1 MSIIKRLC
9 FIAALLCL
17 VPAAAPAADKAGHEK
32 EDHWVGTWASSPL
45 VPSSIIENEQLKIA
59 DDGTT
64 LREVVRITLGGS
76 TFRVRFT
83 NVFGTAPLVIG
94 AAEMAPSLAGA
105 SIAPGVG
112 KALLF
117 HHQASVTLQPG
128 ALVYSDPIELP
139 AKPLTNLTVSFFL
152 PRLPGT
158 LTEHQLASATSFQ
171 VMGNHVS
178 DPSLAAPVKVTSWE
192 YLNGIDVLTSS
203 KDAAVVTVGDSITDG
218 AYSTLDGNA
227 RWPDTLAGRL
237 QADPHHS
244 NLAVLNEAISGNRI
258 LREGAGPSALARFD
272 RDVLAQSGVR
282 YLLILEGINDIGHLK
297 RDPQEHTTAEDLIGA
312 LDQMIVRAH
321 AHGIVVIG
329 VTLTPFGGADSYS
342 EAGEAIRQ
350 AINGWIR
357 TRGSF
362 DGFVDMD
369 AAVRDPVHP
378 DAFLPGMEHGDHL
391 HPNDAGYKAMGE
403 AIPLTLFDLKPRT
416 P

>member
-1 MSIIKRLC
+1 MTSFRCLC
-9 FIAALLCL
+9 SSAVILCL
-17 VPAAAPAADKAGHEK
+17 VPAAAAAADNG
-32 EDHWVGTWASSPL
+32 DHWVGTWASSPL
-45 VPSSIIENEQLKIA
+45 VPSSIIENEKLQIA
-59 DDGTT
+59 DEGTT

-76 TFRVRFT
+76 IFRVRFT

-94 AAEMAPSLAGA
+94 AAEIAPTLHQDA
-105 SIAPGVG
+105 IAPGTG

-117 HHQASVTLQPG
+117 HHQGSVTLQPG
-128 ALVYSDPIELP
+128 TLVYSDPIELP
-139 AKPLTNLTVSFFL
+139 AKPLANLTVSFFL

-171 VMGNHVS
+171 VMGNHVGE
-178 DPSLAAPVKVTSWE
+178 PTLTAPIKVTSWE
-192 YLNGIDVLTSS
+192 YLNGIDVLTSAR
-203 KDAAVVTVGDSITDG
+203 DGAVVTVGDSITDG
-218 AYSTLDGNA
+218 AYSTIDGNA
-227 RWPDTLAGRL
+227 RWPDILAGRL
-237 QADPHHS
+237 QADAHHR

-282 YLLILEGINDIGHLK
+282 YLLILEGINDIGHSK
-297 RDPQEHTTAEDLIGA
+297 RDPEDHTTAEELIGA

-329 VTLTPFGGADSYS
+329 ATLTPFGGAGSYT

-350 AINGWIR
+350 AINTWIR
-357 TRGSF
+357 SSGSF

-369 AAVRDPVHP
+369 AAVRDPAHP
-378 DAFLPGMEHGDHL
+378 DTFLPGMEHGDHL

-403 AIPLTLFDLKPRT
+403 AIPLKLFDLKPHT